1 VLQFGLSEKVHG
13 DKVGESERIESN
25 VTGVS
30 RKIRRVF
37 EERKSGTGCVSR
49 SGIFFDFSFRSDICS
64 DNSGDSS

>member
-1 VLQFGLSEKVHG
+1 VLQFGFSEKVHG

-30 RKIRRVF
+30 RKISRVF
-37 EERKSGTGCVSR
+37 EERKSRTGCVSR
-49 SGIFFDFSFRSDICS
+49 SGNFFDFFRSDICS